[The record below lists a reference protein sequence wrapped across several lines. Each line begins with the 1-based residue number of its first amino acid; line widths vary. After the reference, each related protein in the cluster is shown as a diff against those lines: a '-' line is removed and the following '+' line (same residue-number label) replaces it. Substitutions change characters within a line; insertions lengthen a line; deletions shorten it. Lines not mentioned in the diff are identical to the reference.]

1 MPRTLSCALV
11 RVPAPAQAV
20 WLLVAAQLAARLS
33 ARGQHLWVFKSER
46 DPELWLE
53 FSEAGERAA
62 HRAVAP
68 RSPEEQVL
76 EARLRELARY
86 EPDPSVLWTEVPLSQ
101 EGGEAPPL
109 HRRWRRVDRD
119 ALGPQHPVRARRVRP
134 PLHPDD
140 RGADRAGGALLP
152 ARRAGARA

>member
-68 RSPEEQVL
+68 RSPEEQGL
-76 EARLRELARY
+76 EARLREPARAQ
-86 EPDPSVLWTEVPLSQ
+86 PAPSVLGRGVPFPR
-101 EGGEAPPL
+101 GG
-109 HRRWRRVDRD
+109 
-119 ALGPQHPVRARRVRP
+119 
-134 PLHPDD
+134 
-140 RGADRAGGALLP
+140 
-152 ARRAGARA
+152 